1 MIRRCK
7 EGTSARIAVLT
18 AGLMLLLAFIGCSE
32 EARAKHSLNRVV
44 HQEIDQFNKYNRR
57 EVKPKLYISGNQFY
71 RIYRE
76 REDPVANMR
85 RTNSID
91 TPYMATLN
99 FTEHTYLTKKH
110 STQKECRSDSHF
122 ILSNS
127 VKRELVYTFAG
138 GSWRK
143 KESY

>member
-1 MIRRCK
+1 MKPGCK
-7 EGTSARIAVLT
+7 KETSTQIAVLV
-18 AGLMLLLAFIGCSE
+18 AGLMLLLMFIGCSE
-32 EARAKHSLNRVV
+32 EARAKRSLNQVV

-57 EVKPKLYISGNQFY
+57 KVKPEPFISGNQFY

-76 REDPVANMR
+76 REDPVVNMR

-91 TPYMATLN
+91 TPYMATVN

-110 STQKECRSDSHF
+110 PKADECRHDSHF

-127 VKRELVYTFAG
+127 EKRELVYTFAG

>member
-1 MIRRCK
+1 MSPRCR
-7 EGTSARIAVLT
+7 GIIARMAVL
-18 AGLMLLLAFIGCSE
+18 AVGLMFFLAFIGCSE
-32 EARAKHSLNRVV
+32 EARARRGLNRVV

-57 EVKPKLYISGNQFY
+57 KIKPQEYISGNQFY
-71 RIYRE
+71 RIYHE
-76 REDPVANMR
+76 REDPVINMR

-110 STQKECRSDSHF
+110 SSAEECRRDSHF
-122 ILSNS
+122 ILSNT
-127 VKRELVYTFAG
+127 VKREIVFTFAG